1 MFTAKTSD
9 RPVIDRNISPSTL
22 DFLNMSSS
30 SKLALLAFNYEFQF
44 MFWFWTAIVNDNYTS
59 KSAVFHSDI
68 CFSQRTPSVF
78 HREYRLFFTEN
89 TSVFQTWH
97 CFLQQ
102 IHLTD
107 QTPPP
112 WTSWTCP
119 LCLVSLELWILIYVL
134 RFKICKTY
142 LVSSLLLQAV
152 RMEASSANKALE

>member
-1 MFTAKTSD
+1 MFQILQNSSYQHYVNSNVNLLFTAKTSD

-78 HREYRLFFTEN
+78 HREHRLFFTENTVCFSQRTPSVFHREYRLFFTEN
-89 TSVFQTWH
+89 TSVFQT
-97 CFLQQ
+97 
-102 IHLTD
+102 
-107 QTPPP
+107 
-112 WTSWTCP
+112 
-119 LCLVSLELWILIYVL
+119 
-134 RFKICKTY
+134 
-142 LVSSLLLQAV
+142 
-152 RMEASSANKALE
+152 